1 MVAAQGLLTEF
12 SDQEND
18 PSFASKVLPA
28 GTISKLNIP
37 VSAVK
42 NISQPFDSFGG
53 RGAEIPAAFYTRIS
67 ERLRHKDR
75 AVTLWDYEQLL
86 LEAFPEIYRAKCLNH
101 TQYEPNDSGT
111 GVYRE
116 LAPGHVTMVTIPN
129 KQFHNLR
136 NPLRPFTSLGMLQ
149 DIAAFIEKRVSCFV
163 KLHVRNPQFE
173 EVRVNMKV
181 RFYDGFDETFYT
193 NLLQESI
200 MRFLS
205 PWAFPEGGNPSF
217 GGKIYKSVLID
228 FVEEQTY
235 VDYVTDVQ
243 LFHDLP
249 DKKGTSDKNE
259 IEGSLAVSILVS
271 VPAIQHQIIVINPSE
286 EIVSSEKCNCES

>member
-1 MVAAQGLLTEF
+1 
-12 SDQEND
+12 
-18 PSFASKVLPA
+18 
-28 GTISKLNIP
+28 
-37 VSAVK
+37 
-42 NISQPFDSFGG
+42 
-53 RGAEIPAAFYTRIS
+53 
-67 ERLRHKDR
+67 
-75 AVTLWDYEQLL
+75 
-86 LEAFPEIYRAKCLNH
+86 
-101 TQYEPNDSGT
+101 
-111 GVYRE
+111 
-116 LAPGHVTMVTIPN
+116 MVTIPN